1 MWYRSLLAVGL
12 IFGVSAAQAATLTS
26 FVVTCVDRQ
35 EVSADDIFLAASR
48 DGQPVPWGDA
58 HQEGTSVG
66 NSINMTDGGVFT
78 LDAKSLAE
86 LNFTDTLQ
94 IVINEKDVTANEVI
108 GTVNITPGDGT
119 KSLVFKNDDFEY
131 RVEYTVE

>member
-1 MWYRSLLAVGL
+1 MWYRSLLGL
-12 IFGVSAAQAATLTS
+12 GLLFGVSTAQAATVTS

-35 EVSADDIFLAASR
+35 EVSADDVFLAATR
-48 DGQPVPWGDA
+48 DGKPVAWGDA
-58 HQEGTSVG
+58 HQDGTSVD
-66 NSINMTDGGVFT
+66 NSINMTDGGIFT

-86 LNFTDTLQ
+86 LNFTNTLQ

-108 GTVNITPGDGT
+108 GTVNITPNDGT

-131 RVEYTVE
+131 RVDYTVE